1 METVNPLETARNL
14 KPGES
19 KLVGFNDYKKFRSF
33 TVQLSE
39 YNSVQGRQRN
49 IFVHAAS
56 KKRLL
61 QTYLVATTADE
72 HDEELVNSNVK
83 GEWRKLSPET
93 WLNQ

>member
-19 KLVGFNDYKKFRSF
+19 KLVGFN
-33 TVQLSE
+33 
-39 YNSVQGRQRN
+39 
-49 IFVHAAS
+49 S

-83 GEWRKLSPET
+83 GEWRKLIPET